1 MFGRV
6 GLQTSLLALFAL
18 AFKSRCSLPI
28 LVSVGFML
36 LDFQL
41 TLDLEVEAHVL
52 AEENQEGHVLA
63 QDNTEQEVL

>member
-1 MFGRV
+1 MFGRQV
-6 GLQTSLLALFAL
+6 LQTSLLALFSL

-36 LDFQL
+36 LDFNL

-52 AEENQEGHVLA
+52 AEDNPEVHA
-63 QDNTEQEVL
+63 IAPDNTENEAV